1 MVARVKPKLTMT
13 QVKAQA
19 RQRRRR
25 ALYLWQ
31 VAGRTYREIGQQLG
45 ITKQRVYQMVGEAL
59 KRKEKPERPE

>member
-1 MVARVKPKLTMT
+1 MT

-31 VAGRTYREIGQQLG
+31 VAGRTYSDIGQELG
-45 ITKQRVYQMVGEAL
+45 ITKQRVYQLVRGAL